1 VLIGPHLA
9 VGTDTASLAQAWLLL
24 DGARGRAQIARL
36 GPRGGTAIDR
46 EAPMST
52 DVSHR
57 LSAKRGRTLKL
68 YLVDGAPSGV
78 ITAELGVSS
87 VRAVVASRTALPDL
101 VRREEANRTGVYLL
115 MGPDPDLPSRQLVY
129 VGEGDQV
136 KVRLIAHDADEAKEF
151 FTRAVLVVSKD
162 ENLTKAHGRY
172 LESRLIAAIR
182 RAGRAKLVNGTDPP
196 FKGLPEPEIADMERV
211 LDEIEV
217 LLPVLGFDVLTPASQ
232 EASAASSEGTKG
244 AEVGA
249 ASPIFIAEIKNA
261 KGRAVER
268 AGEFVVL
275 AGSTALR
282 RETPG
287 IPQSVADKRKL
298 LIETQV
304 LALDTDLELYRFTQD
319 ANFGSPSGASAA
331 IAGRAD
337 NGKQT
342 WHVEGDGRTYAAW
355 RENQISGEEEKA

>member
-1 VLIGPHLA
+1 
-9 VGTDTASLAQAWLLL
+9 
-24 DGARGRAQIARL
+24 
-36 GPRGGTAIDR
+36 
-46 EAPMST
+46 MST
-52 DVSHR
+52 EVSSR
-57 LSAKRGRTLKL
+57 SNIRRGRTLKL
-68 YLVDGAPSGV
+68 YLADGSPSGV

-101 VRREEANRTGVYLL
+101 VRREEATRTGVYLL
-115 MGPDPDLPSRQLVY
+115 TGPDPDLPGRQLVY

-136 KVRLIAHDADEAKEF
+136 KTRLIAHDGDEAKDF

-172 LESRLIAAIR
+172 LESRLIVAIR
-182 RAGRAKLVNGTDPP
+182 HAGRAKLTNGTEPP

-211 LDEIEV
+211 LDEIDV

-232 EASAASSEGTKG
+232 EASAALTSAPKG
-244 AEVGA
+244 GA
-249 ASPIFIAEIKNA
+249 AAGLPMFIADV
-261 KGRAVER
+261 RAAQARALER
-268 AGEFVVL
+268 GGAFVVL

-298 LIETQV
+298 LIDTGV
-304 LALDTDLELYRFTQD
+304 LLPDANPELYRFAQD
-319 ANFGSPSGASAA
+319 TDFGSPSGASAA

-337 NGKQT
+337 RGTET
-342 WHVEGDGRTYAAW
+342 WRVEGDGRTYAAW
-355 RENQISGEEEKA
+355 RASRISAASSGAVPEG